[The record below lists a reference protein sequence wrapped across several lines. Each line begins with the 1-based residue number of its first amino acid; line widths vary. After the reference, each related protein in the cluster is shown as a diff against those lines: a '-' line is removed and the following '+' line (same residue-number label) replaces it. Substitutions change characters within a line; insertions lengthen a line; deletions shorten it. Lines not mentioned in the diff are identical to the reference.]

1 MNVTI
6 EINNQ
11 FELEKLFT
19 FFKTFQFENIKVV
32 SSQNVQTDTSF
43 ITKGDKKINPKELFG
58 IWKDNPKDID
68 TIRNG
73 KQNAIDTMALF
84 SMQRVKTG

>member
-32 SSQNVQTDTSF
+32 SSSNVQTDTSF

-68 TIRNG
+68 TIRNNSW
-73 KQNAIDTMALF
+73 KRNWDI
-84 SMQRVKTG
+84 

>member
-11 FELEKLFT
+11 SELEKLFS

-32 SSQNVQTDTSF
+32 SPSNVQTDASF

-58 IWKDNPKDID
+58 IWKENPRDIE
-68 TIRNG
+68 TIRNNSW
-73 KQNAIDTMALF
+73 KRNWDI
-84 SMQRVKTG
+84 

>member
-68 TIRNG
+68 TIRNNSW
-73 KQNAIDTMALF
+73 KRNWDI
-84 SMQRVKTG
+84 

>member
-58 IWKDNPKDID
+58 IWKDNPKDIE
-68 TIRNG
+68 TIRNNSW
-73 KQNAIDTMALF
+73 KRNWDI
-84 SMQRVKTG
+84 

>member
-1 MNVTI
+1 MNITI

-11 FELEKLFT
+11 SELEKLFA

-32 SSQNVQTDTSF
+32 SALNVQTDTSF

-58 IWKDNPKDID
+58 IWKDNPKDIE
-68 TIRNG
+68 TIRNNSW
-73 KQNAIDTMALF
+73 KRNWNI
-84 SMQRVKTG
+84 

>member
-11 FELEKLFT
+11 SELEKLFS

-32 SSQNVQTDTSF
+32 SPSNVQTDTSF

-58 IWKDNPKDID
+58 IWKENPRDIE
-68 TIRNG
+68 TIRNNSW
-73 KQNAIDTMALF
+73 KRNWDI
-84 SMQRVKTG
+84 